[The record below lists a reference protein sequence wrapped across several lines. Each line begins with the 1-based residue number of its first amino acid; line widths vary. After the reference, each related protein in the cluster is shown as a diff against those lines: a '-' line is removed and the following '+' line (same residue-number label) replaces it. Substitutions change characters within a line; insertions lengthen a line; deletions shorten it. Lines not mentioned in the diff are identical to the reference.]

1 MTAPGRITRR
11 FCRSR
16 QLNAILGCTELMA
29 DDTLRCTA
37 LFNPK
42 RLGLLDAQQALR
54 EQIPGVTDGDRC
66 AAAPKKVRTSHV
78 RQLLARVAS
87 RDRS

>member
-1 MTAPGRITRR
+1 
-11 FCRSR
+11 
-16 QLNAILGCTELMA
+16 MA

-37 LFNPK
+37 LLNPK

-66 AAAPKKVRTSHV
+66 AAAPKKVRTSHA
-78 RQLLARVAS
+78 RQVAC
-87 RDRS
+87 